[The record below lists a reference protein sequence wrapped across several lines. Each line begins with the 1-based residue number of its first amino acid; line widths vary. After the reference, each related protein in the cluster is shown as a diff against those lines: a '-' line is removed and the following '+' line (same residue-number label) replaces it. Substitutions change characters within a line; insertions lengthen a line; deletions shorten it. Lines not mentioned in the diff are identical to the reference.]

1 MRNID
6 NFVRLKIS
14 WFAAFFL
21 LLILFPGLLP
31 AQNRTRTDKLMDKA
45 RDAFLKRNYQ
55 EALVMAK
62 KALISDQSDTQA
74 ALLMAEVYHE
84 LDSVQMELSCLEM
97 ALERGNSQPLLL
109 FRLGEAYYKT
119 GSYEAASSCLERYL
133 NHASPGNVRTRAE
146 KLAAHSD
153 FAASSVKIQPLNP
166 ITLDRMSTAAT
177 MNIGQPDSRR
187 KHAGFTR
194 LLPVNGMRKQE
205 DFYFSRSDSSG

>member
-97 ALERGNSQPLLL
+97 AL
-109 FRLGEAYYKT
+109 
-119 GSYEAASSCLERYL
+119 
-133 NHASPGNVRTRAE
+133 
-146 KLAAHSD
+146 
-153 FAASSVKIQPLNP
+153 
-166 ITLDRMSTAAT
+166 
-177 MNIGQPDSRR
+177 
-187 KHAGFTR
+187 
-194 LLPVNGMRKQE
+194 
-205 DFYFSRSDSSG
+205 